1 MHWPLLSGS
10 AQPACHAKREI
21 GRDHVLARGELS
33 KLVLIPR
40 GVMVENP
47 KQDLRLYRFGNHV
60 SGAEC
65 TRFLGHV

>member
-10 AQPACHAKREI
+10 RSPRATRSVRSAGTMC
-21 GRDHVLARGELS
+21 ARGELS
-33 KLVLIPR
+33 NLVLIPR

-60 SGAEC
+60 GGAER